1 MPGSTTRGDDPSSE
15 AGRQAR
21 GNCPLRKR
29 RSLPYLP
36 RSRPLP
42 AGAPVAGCGHSSVCS
57 ADRRACPSACIHARC
72 DSVRQRHSLTLGR
85 DGDAGQD
92 GRLIAL
98 SKAADDL
105 GSPGP
110 LSNFPLPGFC
120 RSVRTADPGSAS
132 NRRFR
137 RDDGRSRVSGWC
149 LDDPETRRRSRD
161 CHHDRRQ
168 HRPCARRGPRTLAVL
183 VLLIVR

>member
-29 RSLPYLP
+29 GSLPYLP

-42 AGAPVAGCGHSSVCS
+42 AGAPVAGCGHSSACS
-57 ADRRACPSACIHARC
+57 ADRRACPSACIHPRC
-72 DSVRQRHSLTLGR
+72 DSVRQRHSLTLGH

-92 GRLIAL
+92 RRLIAL

-105 GSPGP
+105 GASAERP
-110 LSNFPLPGFC
+110 LTSS
-120 RSVRTADPGSAS
+120 RSGTRTGQRSTRAGIEHRVHPHALRHSLATALAHEG
-132 NRRFR
+132 RR
-137 RDDGRSRVSGWC
+137 C
-149 LDDPETRRRSRD
+149 RRSRPAWALV
-161 CHHDRRQ
+161 DRG
-168 HRPCARRGPRTLAVL
+168 HRPLPTTDCPDRARRCGT
-183 VLLIVR
+183 